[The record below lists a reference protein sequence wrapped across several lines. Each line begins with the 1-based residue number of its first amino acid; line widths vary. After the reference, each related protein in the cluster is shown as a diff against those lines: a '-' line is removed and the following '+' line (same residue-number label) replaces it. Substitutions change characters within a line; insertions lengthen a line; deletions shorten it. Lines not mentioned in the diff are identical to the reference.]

1 MVNMIQNETPEHV
14 DTVNIL
20 RCKHEYFT
28 QGAYN
33 LLPPV
38 FASVPFIY
46 LLSESEH
53 KIFGNDVAIIIPKA
67 L

>member
-14 DTVNIL
+14 DTVNML
-20 RCKHEYFT
+20 RCRHEYFT

-38 FASVPFIY
+38 FASVPFI
-46 LLSESEH
+46 SRKSEH
-53 KIFGNDVAIIIPKA
+53 KIFGNDVAIIILKA

>member
-1 MVNMIQNETPEHV
+1 MNM
-14 DTVNIL
+14 L

-46 LLSESEH
+46 FLSESEH